1 MELEK
6 AYEVIRNSN
15 PRLRFCEWFD
25 ENSSMWNFE
34 LHSHPYHELIY
45 YVEGKGNA
53 DVSGTK
59 LNFSLYD
66 TTVYPA
72 CREHLDKRLP
82 ERPREIICLW
92 IDMPELVI
100 EEPIRLHERDGILG
114 NAFRLVYQ
122 EGKRDKRDEL
132 LLEHAMKV
140 LMLMVL
146 REAKYAY

>member
-45 YVEGKGNA
+45 YMDGKGNA
-53 DVSGTK
+53 DVSGTNLK
-59 LNFSLYD
+59 FSLYD

-72 CREHLDKRLP
+72 HQQHLDKRRLSAFGSIYRSLRLKNRYGFMR
-82 ERPREIICLW
+82 ETVFWAMRSVLFIRREREISRTLCFW
-92 IDMPELVI
+92 NM
-100 EEPIRLHERDGILG
+100 R
-114 NAFRLVYQ
+114 
-122 EGKRDKRDEL
+122 
-132 LLEHAMKV
+132 
-140 LMLMVL
+140 
-146 REAKYAY
+146 